1 MKFRIVL
8 TTLFLLV
15 ILIVVTPTSILANQ
29 VHAYEVNDE
38 NLRYT
43 LSLTANDL
51 SQLTKKYI
59 HVNKGDIVDLSE
71 LSNYKIIVNRAKSF
85 CVNLDGAISA
95 YSSTKQTVGDAFAD
109 AGIELHNRE
118 LNCSVTD
125 RLVNGEVIELR
136 SYDFI
141 TFKNDG
147 VSGTSRYYTGETVQD
162 FLKRQGIK
170 VGKYDKLNKKP
181 NVKLKANQNLE
192 YWKAYKKSVTKTK
205 DIAYSVKTKYDKNLS
220 AGETKV
226 TQKGVKGKREVR
238 YEEFTYANGKVAHR
252 KKVSEK
258 IAKKPKCK
266 IVSVGSKIRTSGRSS
281 YGGLSVGQL
290 ISGRKT
296 HYCACATCN
305 GNGRGI
311 TASGKHIYNGMSDPH
326 IVACN
331 WLPLGAVISVDGVV
345 YTVAD
350 TGGGG
355 LSSVGRID
363 VFTPQGH
370 AACYAKGTGGCK
382 ITILSL

>member
-1 MKFRIVL
+1 MAAQTKEYTVQDEDKTYF
-8 TTLFLLV
+8 LFM
-15 ILIVVTPTSILANQ
+15 TPQ
-29 VHAYEVNDE
+29 
-38 NLRYT
+38 
-43 LSLTANDL
+43 
-51 SQLTKKYI
+51 
-59 HVNKGDIVDLSE
+59 DLSE
-71 LSNYKIIVNRAKSF
+71 LTTKYIKLEDKDNIDLSKVNDFQITVHRNKNIF
-85 CVNLDGAISA
+85 INRDGVL
-95 YSSTKQTVGDAFAD
+95 YEHETTKQTVGEVLD
-109 AGIELHNRE
+109 ELHLSLANQE
-118 LNCSVTD
+118 LNGSVSD
-125 RLVNGEVIELR
+125 RIKQGQIIELR

-170 VGKYDKLNKKP
+170 VGKHDKLNKKP

-281 YGGLSVGQL
+281 YGGLSVGQV

>member
-118 LNCSVTD
+118 LNCSITD
-125 RLVNGEVIELR
+125 RLVNGEVIEIK

-205 DIAYSVKTKYDKNLS
+205 KHCLLCQN
-220 AGETKV
+220 
-226 TQKGVKGKREVR
+226 
-238 YEEFTYANGKVAHR
+238 
-252 KKVSEK
+252 
-258 IAKKPKCK
+258 
-266 IVSVGSKIRTSGRSS
+266 KIR
-281 YGGLSVGQL
+281 
-290 ISGRKT
+290 
-296 HYCACATCN
+296 
-305 GNGRGI
+305 
-311 TASGKHIYNGMSDPH
+311 
-326 IVACN
+326 
-331 WLPLGAVISVDGVV
+331 
-345 YTVAD
+345 
-350 TGGGG
+350 
-355 LSSVGRID
+355 
-363 VFTPQGH
+363 
-370 AACYAKGTGGCK
+370 
-382 ITILSL
+382 